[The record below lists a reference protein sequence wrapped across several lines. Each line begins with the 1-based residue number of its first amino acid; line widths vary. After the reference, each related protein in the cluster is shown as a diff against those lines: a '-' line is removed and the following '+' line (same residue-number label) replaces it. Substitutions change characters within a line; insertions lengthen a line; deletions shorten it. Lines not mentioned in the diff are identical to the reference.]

1 MKKIRIAIDGPA
13 GAGKSSV
20 SKLVA
25 EKMGYSYIDTGAIY
39 RSLALLM
46 IKKGITLEDE
56 NLIAEEL
63 RSFNISFKM
72 DNGVNLVFLNGE
84 DITKDIRTEEVS
96 MLASSVSAIPF
107 VRKGLFDIQRAYA
120 EKGGVVMEGRDIG
133 TVIMPQAE
141 LKIFLTASPLK
152 RAERRLFDLRAKGV
166 ADITLEKLAEE
177 IKKRDEQD
185 SNREVAP
192 LMPAADSV
200 VVDNS
205 DIDLKQTS
213 EKIIS
218 LAEKIIGEFL

>member
-25 EKMGYSYIDTGAIY
+25 QKLGYSYVDTGAIY
-39 RSLALLM
+39 RSLALKM
-46 IKKGITLEDE
+46 IRKGISLKDE
-56 NLIAEEL
+56 LLIGDEL
-63 RSFNISFKM
+63 KSFEISFKM
-72 DNGVNLVFLNGE
+72 ENGINHVFLNGE
-84 DITKDIRTEEVS
+84 DITPDIRTEDVS

-133 TVIMPQAE
+133 TVIMPEAE
-141 LKIFLTASPLK
+141 LKVFLTANPVK
-152 RAERRLFDLRAKGV
+152 RAQRRLLDLKAKGIT
-166 ADITLEKLAEE
+166 DISLESLAEE

-185 SNREVAP
+185 SNREIAP
-192 LMPAADSV
+192 LKPASDSV

-205 DIDLKQTS
+205 DIDLEQT
-213 EKIIS
+213 
-218 LAEKIIGEFL
+218 AEKIAALALERMGE